1 MLKGIYNIEYN
12 IDNDLNTVANLDLFM
27 TSIEIFNYPE
37 VMNPGNL
44 WLWQNGW
51 LGWLVLK
58 LKSRDFNFKVSFDL

>member
-1 MLKGIYNIEYN
+1 
-12 IDNDLNTVANLDLFM
+12 M

-37 VMNPGNL
+37 IMNPGNL

-51 LGWLVLK
+51 LGWFVLK